1 MDPLTPQIWYT
12 YRTEMLLNLISR
24 SVRCKDSIWGLV
36 KGKFCRIHISIAW
49 CLASFDPSAR
59 GFLQET
65 RRLPYFIHLH
75 GTCSTVSC
83 LELTPA
89 DCGICLVFMS
99 PPVRNRH
106 NSFNLM
112 RTFLGSI
119 SWLGETSSAY
129 LSSLKIFHR
138 SFRMDK
144 VSKLTLIEPI
154 FSHLRKEVYTPG
166 LAQIIF
172 AFFNYALSRLVIP
185 PSISSWCFNNW
196 KMVERSIVGALL
208 VQKWLARDQFL
219 RSTNGKL
226 CNLFNCLLPLVQ
238 TIVFEFCRTSTG
250 ILGPNWKSVG
260 KSRLFALWDRDVR
273 K

>member
-89 DCGICLVFMS
+89 DCGTFAWCLCRRRSETVTT
-99 PPVRNRH
+99 V
-106 NSFNLM
+106 
-112 RTFLGSI
+112 SI
-119 SWLGETSSAY
+119 WCEPSWDRFRDWGKL
-129 LSSLKIFHR
+129 LLHISLVWR
-138 SFRMDK
+138 SFTDLSEWIRSANSRWLSQSLATFGK
-144 VSKLTLIEPI
+144 RCIRQAW
-154 FSHLRKEVYTPG
+154 RKSYS
-166 LAQIIF
+166 LFIITHYLDWLYHHQSVLD
-172 AFFNYALSRLVIP
+172 A
-185 PSISSWCFNNW
+185 SITEKWWS
-196 KMVERSIVGALL
+196 GA
-208 VQKWLARDQFL
+208 
-219 RSTNGKL
+219 
-226 CNLFNCLLPLVQ
+226 
-238 TIVFEFCRTSTG
+238 
-250 ILGPNWKSVG
+250 
-260 KSRLFALWDRDVR
+260 
-273 K
+273 